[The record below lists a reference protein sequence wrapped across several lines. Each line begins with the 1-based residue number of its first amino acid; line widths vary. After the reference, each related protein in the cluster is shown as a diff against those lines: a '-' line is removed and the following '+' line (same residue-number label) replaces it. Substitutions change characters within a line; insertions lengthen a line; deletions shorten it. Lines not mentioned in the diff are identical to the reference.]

1 MESQERLS
9 QTYSAAQHL
18 GLSAE
23 LNTFLGAFNL
33 VVLSEMITACVNKI
47 DELGVTQSNIFL
59 AVDSIVCKS
68 SPSFLNDALHIHY
81 RLNINSNQFYFLYL
95 ASRRIYCHKKS
106 TITNVQCGTSLRLD
120 SS

>member
-9 QTYSAAQHL
+9 QRYSAAQHL

-68 SPSFLNDALHIHY
+68 SPSFLNDALLIHY
-81 RLNINSNQFYFLYL
+81 RLNFRCQI
-95 ASRRIYCHKKS
+95 RVTKHKLKS
-106 TITNVQCGTSLRLD
+106 VLFSIFSLTQNLL
-120 SS
+120 S